1 MPALPWVHREPVD
14 PDREYVVMA
23 SRLPLTS
30 YRHVPGFLRDT
41 LRVRR
46 QLAHA
51 DGLVAYALNAKLIRK
66 TFWTFSVWTDQA
78 SLDTFAASEPHRN
91 IIQHLGPRMG
101 ESRFNVSTVAGSGL
115 PTDWNEMMAAVR

>member
-1 MPALPWVHREPVD
+1 
-14 PDREYVVMA
+14 MA

-30 YRHVPGFLRDT
+30 YRHVPGFLQDT

-66 TFWTFSVWTDQA
+66 TFWTFSVWADQA

-91 IIQHLGPRMG
+91 IIQRLRPHTGD
-101 ESRFNVSTVAGSGL
+101 SRFNFSIVAGSNL
-115 PTDWNEMMAAVR
+115 PTDWKEMMTPVR